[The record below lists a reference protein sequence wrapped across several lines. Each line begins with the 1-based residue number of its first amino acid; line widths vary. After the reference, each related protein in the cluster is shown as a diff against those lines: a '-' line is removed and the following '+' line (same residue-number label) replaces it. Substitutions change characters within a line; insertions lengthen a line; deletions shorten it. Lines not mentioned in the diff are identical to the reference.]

1 MASIRR
7 PHSPAK
13 QHLLRH
19 HHPFA
24 TSSPPSS
31 PLRHSSTS
39 SSPRTHHHLA
49 GGYPHPFLF
58 FTRRPLPRFAAFF
71 LLGSFLG
78 LLHFLS
84 HLPHQTPHL
93 RPATSSPAVIPRH
106 QLPIVRLNN
115 HDDDD
120 DESNSKLL
128 VVVTPTRAR
137 AAQAYY
143 LSRLGHTLR
152 LVHPPLLWLVVEAGN
167 PTPEAAAALRGTTVM
182 HRYVG
187 CCDNLNASAS
197 DDALRFRPHQMNA
210 ALELLENH
218 RIDAIVYFAD
228 EEGVYSLDLFKRLR
242 QVRRFGTWPVPVI
255 SENRK
260 DGVGVVLEGPVCK
273 QNQVV
278 GWHTSEHASKLR
290 RFHVAMSGFAFN
302 STMLWD
308 PRLRS
313 HLAWNSI
320 RHPDTAKQGFQAT
333 TTFVE
338 QLVEDESQMEGIPA
352 DCSQIMNWHVPAGS
366 ENLAYPRGWR
376 VAANLDVIIPLK

>member
-31 PLRHSSTS
+31 PLRHSS
-39 SSPRTHHHLA
+39 SSPRTHHHLAAAAA

-93 RPATSSPAVIPRH
+93 RPSTSPSNPTTAAV
-106 QLPIVRLNN
+106 LPIVRL

-120 DESNSKLL
+120 ASTNKLL
-128 VVVTPTRAR
+128 VIVTPTRAR

-143 LSRLGHTLR
+143 LSRMGHTLR
-152 LVHPPLLWLVVEAGN
+152 LVDPPVLWLVVEAGK
-167 PTPEAAAALRGTTVM
+167 PTPEAAATLRGTTVM

-187 CCDNLNASAS
+187 CCDKLNASS
-197 DDALRFRPHQMNA
+197 VDDDRLRLRPHQMNA
-210 ALELLENH
+210 ALELIENH
-218 RIDAIVYFAD
+218 RLDGIVYFAD

-260 DGVGVVLEGPVCK
+260 DGVVLEGPVCK

-308 PRLRS
+308 PKLRS

-320 RHPDTAKQGFQAT
+320 RHPDTEKEGFQV
-333 TTFVE
+333 TTFIE

-352 DCSQIMNWHVPAGS
+352 DCSQIMNWHVPFGS
-366 ENLAYPRGWR
+366 ENLAYPKGWR
-376 VAANLDVIIPLK
+376 VPTNLDVVIPLK

>member
-24 TSSPPSS
+24 SSSPPSS
-31 PLRHSSTS
+31 PLRHSSSS
-39 SSPRTHHHLA
+39 SSPRTHHHLGA

-58 FTRRPLPRFAAFF
+58 FSRRPLPRFAAFF

-84 HLPHQTPHL
+84 HLPQTPHL
-93 RPATSSPAVIPRH
+93 RPASPNSVLPTTTLPHRRFDQQQ
-106 QLPIVRLNN
+106 QLPDQQ
-115 HDDDD
+115 HDGGK
-120 DESNSKLL
+120 EKLL
-128 VVVTPTRAR
+128 IVVTPTRAR

-143 LSRLGHTLR
+143 LSRMGQTLR
-152 LVHPPLLWLVVEAGN
+152 LVDPPVLWVVVEAGK
-167 PTPEAAAALRGTTVM
+167 PTPEAAAALRRTAVM

-187 CCDNLNASAS
+187 CCDKLNASS
-197 DDALRFRPHQMNA
+197 DSVDFRPHQMNA
-210 ALELLENH
+210 ALELVENH
-218 RIDAIVYFAD
+218 RLDGIVYFAD
-228 EEGVYSLDLFKRLR
+228 EEGVYSLNLFQRLR
-242 QVRRFGTWPVPVI
+242 QIRRFGTWPVPVI
-255 SENRK
+255 SENTK
-260 DGVGVVLEGPVCK
+260 DGFVLEGPVCE
-273 QNQVV
+273 QVQVV
-278 GWHTSEHASKLR
+278 GWHTSEDGSKLR
-290 RFHVAMSGFAFN
+290 RFHLHMSGFAFN

-320 RHPDTAKQGFQAT
+320 RHSDMVKEGFHG

-338 QLVEDESQMEGIPA
+338 QLVEDESQMEGVPA
-352 DCSQIMNWHVPAGS
+352 DCSQIMNWHMPFGS
-366 ENLAYPRGWR
+366 ENLAYPKGWR
-376 VAANLDVIIPLK
+376 VETNLDVIIPLK

>member
-13 QHLLRH
+13 QHLLRYH
-19 HHPFA
+19 HHFA
-24 TSSPPSS
+24 SSSPPSS
-31 PLRHSSTS
+31 PLRHSSSSS
-39 SSPRTHHHLA
+39 SSPRTHHHLVG

-58 FTRRPLPRFAAFF
+58 FSRRPLPRFAAFF

-84 HLPHQTPHL
+84 HLPHTPHIH
-93 RPATSSPAVIPRH
+93 PTTVSSSNPVASAT
-106 QLPIVRLNN
+106 PIFRLQ
-115 HDDDD
+115 D
-120 DESNSKLL
+120 DEGYGAAAEIDRKKLL
-128 VVVTPTRAR
+128 IVVTPTRAR

-143 LSRLGHTLR
+143 LSRMGQTLR
-152 LVHPPLLWLVVEAGN
+152 LVDPPVLWLVVEAGK
-167 PTPEAAAALRGTTVM
+167 PTPEAAAALRRTSVM

-187 CCDNLNASAS
+187 CCDKLNASSAAS
-197 DDALRFRPHQMNA
+197 LDLRPHQMNA
-210 ALELLENH
+210 ALELVENH
-218 RIDAIVYFAD
+218 RLDGIVYFAH
-228 EEGVYSLDLFKRLR
+228 EEGVYSLELFQRLR
-242 QVRRFGTWPVPVI
+242 QIRRFGTWPAPVI

-260 DGVGVVLEGPVCK
+260 DGVVLEGPVCK

-278 GWHTSEHASKLR
+278 GWHTSEDNSKLR
-290 RFHVAMSGFAFN
+290 RFHVAISGFAFN

-308 PRLRS
+308 PKLRS

-320 RHPDTAKQGFQAT
+320 RHPDTVKEGFQG

-352 DCSQIMNWHVPAGS
+352 DCSHIMNWHVPFGS
-366 ENLAYPRGWR
+366 ENLAYPKGWR
-376 VAANLDVIIPLK
+376 VATNLDVIIPLK